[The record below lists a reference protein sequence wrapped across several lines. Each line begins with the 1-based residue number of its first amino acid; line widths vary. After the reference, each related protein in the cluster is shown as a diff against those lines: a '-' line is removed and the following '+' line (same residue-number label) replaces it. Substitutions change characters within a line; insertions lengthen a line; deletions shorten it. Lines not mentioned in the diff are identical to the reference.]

1 MSRRAHVTFPNP
13 RSWEGGTLSASGL
26 SSILSAVRRN
36 GSGTDLDR
44 NMSEATALIETE
56 ELIQVLHV
64 DDRSDFADL
73 TATFL
78 ERADD
83 RFTVET
89 ASSPDG
95 GLERIGH
102 RPP

>member
-1 MSRRAHVTFPNP
+1 
-13 RSWEGGTLSASGL
+13 
-26 SSILSAVRRN
+26 
-36 GSGTDLDR
+36 
-44 NMSEATALIETE
+44 MSEATALIETE